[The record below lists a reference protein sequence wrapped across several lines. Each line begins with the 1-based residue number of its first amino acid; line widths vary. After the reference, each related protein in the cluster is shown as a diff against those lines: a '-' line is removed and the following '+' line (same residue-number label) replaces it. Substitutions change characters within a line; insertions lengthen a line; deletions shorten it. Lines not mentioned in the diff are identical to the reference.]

1 MSRCILLINQAAGAS
16 QRGYD
21 PALIAAEVEKDF
33 RDAGHEIST
42 LLIAPGEL
50 ELALKRAL
58 VSGPDVLI
66 IGGGDGSVSAAAG
79 VLAGSKTALGI
90 LPMGTFNLA
99 ARDLGVPLDFTEAAR
114 FLSKAPSFP
123 IDVMDVNDR
132 TCLCC
137 TIFGFYP
144 QFSSIF
150 ENRDATRG
158 QWWRKTIGII
168 GRIGAAFRKARALRL
183 GWDSPVCSGNVR
195 TKFTVFVPGRYR
207 NAAGVIPSRTEFTS
221 GKLTAYIGRYRHASA
236 AFRGMI
242 DYTMGRQ
249 EQNPELDV
257 FSTPE
262 ITLRS
267 PSRRRVKVMLD
278 GEILTLRFPIRLHIR
293 PRSLMVLG
301 DTSILET
308 PADS

>member
-1 MSRCILLINQAAGAS
+1 LLDFLVPMSRCILLINQAAGAS
-16 QRGYD
+16 QRGHD

-33 RDAGHEIST
+33 RDAGHEITT

-50 ELALKRAL
+50 DSTLGIAVASR
-58 VSGPDVLI
+58 PDVLI

-79 VLAGSKTALGI
+79 VLAGTGIALGI

-114 FLSKAPSFP
+114 FLSNATSFP

-183 GWDSPVCSGNVR
+183 GWDSPVWLRQCPHQVHGLRAGPLPQCRRGDSITHGIHLGKTNSLHRSIPPCVQPP
-195 TKFTVFVPGRYR
+195 F
-207 NAAGVIPSRTEFTS
+207 AA
-221 GKLTAYIGRYRHASA
+221 
-236 AFRGMI
+236 
-242 DYTMGRQ
+242 
-249 EQNPELDV
+249 
-257 FSTPE
+257 
-262 ITLRS
+262 
-267 PSRRRVKVMLD
+267 
-278 GEILTLRFPIRLHIR
+278 
-293 PRSLMVLG
+293 
-301 DTSILET
+301 
-308 PADS
+308 